1 MSANFELDKYLN
13 DGIADILRD
22 MKKIALHNPSMSVF
36 MLKFALACKKA
47 ENIRKQADVNGEHI
61 PPFLIA
67 SISSACNLQC
77 KGCYARQN
85 NICGDDKSQS
95 ELTDS
100 EWISIFKQAVKLGI
114 SFILLAGG
122 EPLMRRNLIASAGKI
137 KDLLFPV
144 FTNGTLI
151 DEDYIHLFSKNR
163 NLVPI
168 ISIEGGEEKTNDRR
182 GAGVYEK
189 LLLVMDELKK
199 NDIVFGSSIT
209 VTSKNLEQITS
220 EIFLD
225 EIYSK
230 GGRVLFYIEYVPTDI
245 GTKNLEIND
254 TQRKYLEDKLIA
266 LRERFLDIL
275 FVSFPG
281 DEKLSGGCLAAGRG
295 FIHINSNGD
304 AEPCPFSPY
313 SDTNLRNIT
322 LKKAL
327 LSPLFYKIRNTDVL
341 TQEHTGGCVL
351 FEHEDTVRSLIE
363 EKQ

>member
-1 MSANFELDKYLN
+1 MTENFELDKYLN
-13 DGIADILRD
+13 DGIEDILRD
-22 MKKIALHNPSMSVF
+22 MKKIALYNPSMSVF
-36 MLKFALACKKA
+36 MIKFALACKKA
-47 ENIRKQADVNGEHI
+47 ENKRRQADLKGEHI

-67 SISSACNLQC
+67 SISSACNLRC

-85 NICGDDKSQS
+85 NICADDKSVN

-100 EWISIFKQAVKLGI
+100 EWISIFKQAAKLGI

-122 EPLMRRNLIASAGKI
+122 EPLMRRSLIASAGKI
-137 KDLLFPV
+137 KDILFPV

-151 DEDYIHLFSKNR
+151 DSEYIHVFSKNR

-168 ISIEGGEEKTNDRR
+168 VSIEGGEDATDERR
-182 GAGVYEK
+182 GDGVYEK
-189 LLLVMDELKK
+189 LLTAMDELKR
-199 NDIVFGSSIT
+199 NDIIFGSSIT
-209 VTSKNLEQITS
+209 VTSKNIEQTAS
-220 EIFLD
+220 DVFLD

-230 GGRVLFYIEYVPTDI
+230 GCRVIFYIEYVPTDAS
-245 GTKNLEIND
+245 TKNLAIDDE
-254 TQRKYLEDKLIA
+254 QRMFLEDRLVA
-266 LRERFLDIL
+266 LREKFADIL

-295 FIHINSNGD
+295 FIHISSTGD

-313 SDTNLRNIT
+313 SDTNLKNIT

-327 LSPLFYKIRNTDVL
+327 LSPLFNKIRSTDVL

-351 FEHEDTVRSLIE
+351 FEHDDIVRSLIE
-363 EKQ
+363 KNE

>member
-13 DGIADILRD
+13 DGIEDILRD

-36 MLKFALACKKA
+36 MIKFALACKKA
-47 ENIRKQADVNGEHI
+47 ENKRKKADLKGEHI

-67 SISSACNLQC
+67 SISSACNLHC

-85 NICGDDKSQS
+85 NICADDKSAY
-95 ELTDS
+95 ELSDS
-100 EWISIFKQAVKLGI
+100 EWVSIFKQAVKLGI

-122 EPLMRRNLIASAGKI
+122 EPLLRRKLIASAGKI
-137 KDLLFPV
+137 KDILFPV

-151 DEDYIHLFSKNR
+151 DGEFIHMFSKNR

-168 ISIEGGEEKTNDRR
+168 ISIEGGEGATDERR
-182 GAGVYEK
+182 GDGVYET
-189 LLLVMDELKK
+189 LLLSMDKLKK
-199 NDIVFGSSIT
+199 NEIIFGASIT
-209 VTSKNLEQITS
+209 VTSKNIEQIAS
-220 EIFLD
+220 DMFMD

-230 GGRVLFYIEYVPTDI
+230 GSRIIFYIEYVPTDI
-245 GTKNLEIND
+245 RTINLAID
-254 TQRKYLEDKLIA
+254 DAQRKFLEDRLVC
-266 LRERFLDIL
+266 LREKFGDIL

-295 FIHINSNGD
+295 FIHINSTGA

-327 LSPLFYKIRNTDVL
+327 SSPLFKKIRNTDVL

-351 FEHEDTVRSLIE
+351 FENEDTVRLLAE
-363 EKQ
+363 ENQ